1 MNNFLI
7 PQIARELQLERRQ
20 VVATVALLEDG
31 ATVPFIA
38 RYRKENTATLD
49 EVAISNIRDRLSQLR
64 ELGDRRKAI
73 LSSLEKQGL
82 LTEELGQAVLSAES
96 LAALEDT
103 YLPFRPKRRTRAAIA
118 REKGLAPLALYIRG
132 QEDFDVGLAAAEYVN
147 PDTEVKNVQDA
158 LSGARD
164 IIAEWV
170 SEEPQRGGQFGSCF
184 GTREYFR
191 RRWLRVRKRRQ
202 PSTGITSSGRNLL
215 RVCLPTGHWPCSGE
229 RRKRCFR
236 CI

>member
-20 VVATVALLEDG
+20 VVATVALLDDG

-64 ELGDRRKAI
+64 ELGDRREAI

-96 LAALEDT
+96 LAALEDV

-118 REKGLAPLALYIRG
+118 REKGLAPLALYIRS

-147 PDTEVKNVQDA
+147 PT
-158 LSGARD
+158 
-164 IIAEWV
+164 
-170 SEEPQRGGQFGSCF
+170 
-184 GTREYFR
+184 
-191 RRWLRVRKRRQ
+191 LR
-202 PSTGITSSGRNLL
+202 
-215 RVCLPTGHWPCSGE
+215 
-229 RRKRCFR
+229 
-236 CI
+236 